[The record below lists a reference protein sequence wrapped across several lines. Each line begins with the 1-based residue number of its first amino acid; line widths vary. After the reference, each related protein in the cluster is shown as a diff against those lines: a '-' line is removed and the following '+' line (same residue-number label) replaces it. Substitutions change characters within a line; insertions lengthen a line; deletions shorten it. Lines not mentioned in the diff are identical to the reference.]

1 MTLHSDI
8 LKLAG
13 VSSRQVHN
21 QRDYSDYQENQFPN
35 KIFIPSQKRRLPSLP
50 EKLWRTEETKVSR
63 QISRE
68 RFTLALLSGGRGL
81 ANPIEAPRPLL
92 PGDEKARGFQRLG
105 FEGLGKLHA
114 GERRPS
120 C

>member
-50 EKLWRTEETKVSR
+50 EKL
-63 QISRE
+63 
-68 RFTLALLSGGRGL
+68 
-81 ANPIEAPRPLL
+81 
-92 PGDEKARGFQRLG
+92 
-105 FEGLGKLHA
+105 
-114 GERRPS
+114 
-120 C
+120 